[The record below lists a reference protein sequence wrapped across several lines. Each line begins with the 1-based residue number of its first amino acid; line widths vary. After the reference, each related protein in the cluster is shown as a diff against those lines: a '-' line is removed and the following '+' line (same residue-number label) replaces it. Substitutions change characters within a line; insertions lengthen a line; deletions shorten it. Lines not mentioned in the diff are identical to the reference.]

1 MTETGKFITLEG
13 GEGSGKTTAINFIKE
28 LLEAKG
34 YEVVVTREPGGVAVS
49 ETIRD
54 LILNNEMTSMT
65 EALLFAAS
73 RKEHLEHVVIPA
85 LKRGAVVI
93 CDRFV
98 HSSYAYQGIVGS
110 FGLKEIKSLN
120 EMVVG
125 EYMPDFTLFLD
136 VTPEV
141 GLKRIKDNNRTTNKI
156 DNYDLDF
163 HKRIRM
169 AYTQLLLEDHQMYR
183 IDANLSL
190 KGVFEQIEGDIESYF
205 LTLESVK

>member
-13 GEGSGKTTAINFIKE
+13 GEGSGKTTAISFIKE
-28 LLEAKG
+28 LLESKG

-54 LILNNEMTSMT
+54 LILNNEMTSLT

-73 RKEHLEHVVIPA
+73 RKEHLEHVIVPS
-85 LKRGAVVI
+85 LERGAVVI

-98 HSSYAYQGIVGS
+98 HSSYAYQGIVGGI
-110 FGLKEIKSLN
+110 GLKEIKLLN
-120 EMVVG
+120 EMVVR
-125 EYMPDFTLFLD
+125 EYMPDLTLFLD
-136 VTPEV
+136 VNPEV

-156 DNYDLDF
+156 DNYDLSF
-163 HKRIRM
+163 HKKIKT

-183 IDANLSL
+183 IDANLPL
-190 KGVFEQIEGDIESYF
+190 KDVFEQIKGDIENYL
-205 LTLESVK
+205 LTLETEN